1 MIFVTS
7 KELLSR
13 VFGNEVVAVDGER
26 SLFDKITH
34 DLEQSERWLVEEVVG
49 DMAAHIEAG
58 TSLFYACVTCVAC
71 DAMRRAIP
79 SLDLILTPNGFGVVQ
94 NANVVPASKERVE
107 RLIDS
112 MQIRRDTA
120 LNTIIKLLMRE
131 EDWQD
136 SDQRQWFAEGIFQ
149 LPEQSTMWCKR
160 TDYSDDWEALKAMRL
175 ESLPILQR
183 YRDRYISNEVM
194 DRVQLALCSNKAD
207 DINDRRLG
215 KRLISIVLREMNGTP
230 FHHKYIDPIVNYLRE
245 VDDDWKSSS
254 VAALYAE
261 PVFQNTK
268 KSPGYFF

>member
-1 MIFVTS
+1 MLFIASQEILS
-7 KELLSR
+7 K
-13 VFGNEVVAVDGER
+13 VFCNEVVAVEGER
-26 SLFDKITH
+26 SLYDKITLE
-34 DLEQSERWLVEEVVG
+34 LEQSERWLFEEVVG
-49 DMAAHIEAG
+49 DMAAQIEED
-58 TSLFYACVTCVAC
+58 TILFNACVTCVAC

-94 NANVVPASKERVE
+94 NANFVPASKERVE
-107 RLIDS
+107 RLIES

-120 LNTIIKLLMRE
+120 LNAIIKKLMRE
-131 EDWQD
+131 EGWQD
-136 SDQRQWFAEGIFQ
+136 SEQRQWFAEGIFQ

-160 TDYSDDWEALKAMRL
+160 KDYSDDWEALKAMRL

-215 KRLISIVLREMNGTP
+215 KRLISIVLREMNGAP

-245 VDDDWKSSS
+245 VDDDWKASS
-254 VAALYAE
+254 VAEYYDT
-261 PVFQNTK
+261 PTFQNTK
-268 KSPGYFF
+268 DSKGYWF

>member
-1 MIFVTS
+1 MIFITS
-7 KELLSR
+7 QEILSK
-13 VFGNEVVAVDGER
+13 VFVNEVVAVEGER
-26 SLFDKITH
+26 SLFDKIALE
-34 DLEQSERWLVEEVVG
+34 LEQSEHWLVDEVVG
-49 DMAAHIEAG
+49 DMAAQIEDG
-58 TSLFYACVTCVAC
+58 TSLFKACVTCVAC

-107 RLIDS
+107 RLIES

-120 LNTIIKLLMRE
+120 LNTIIKMLMRE
-131 EDWQD
+131 KGWQD
-136 SDQRQWFAEGIFQ
+136 SEQRQWFAEGIFQ

-160 TDYSDDWEALKAMRL
+160 KDYSDDWEALKAMRL

-183 YRDRYISNEVM
+183 YRDLYISNAVM
-194 DRVQLALCSNKAD
+194 DRVQLALCSNKAN
-207 DINDRRLG
+207 DINDRCLG

-245 VDDDWKSSS
+245 VDDDWQSSS

-261 PVFQNTK
+261 PVFQNSK

>member
-7 KELLSR
+7 QEILSK
-13 VFGNEVVAVDGER
+13 VFGNEVVAVEGER
-26 SLFDKITH
+26 SLFDKITFE
-34 DLEQSERWLVEEVVG
+34 LEQSEHWLVEEVVG
-49 DMAAHIEAG
+49 DMVAQIEVG
-58 TSLFYACVTCVAC
+58 TSLANACVTCVAC

-107 RLIDS
+107 RLIES

-120 LNTIIKLLMRE
+120 LNTIIKMLMRE
-131 EDWQD
+131 EGWQD
-136 SDQRQWFAEGIFQ
+136 SEQRQWFAEGIFQ

-160 TDYSDDWEALKAMRL
+160 KEYSDDWEALKGMRL

-183 YRDRYISNEVM
+183 YRERYISNEVM

-230 FHHKYIDPIVNYLRE
+230 FSHKYIDPIVNYLRE